1 MLNGMI
7 AGFVGLLAAVP
18 ALEAAPN
25 LGRERIS
32 FNEGWRFE
40 KGDPVEVGGRLGYA
54 NLKPWL
60 LDPSKPSAPEGGPY
74 AETGFDDRAWRSV
87 TLPHDWGIEGPFHH
101 EYPGETGKLPWWGV
115 GWYRKRFNVPATDAG
130 RPVYLDFDGAMS
142 YASVWLNGRLV
153 GGHPY
158 GYASFRVDL
167 TPYVRAGAENV
178 VAVRLD
184 NPRESSRWYPGG
196 GIYRNVWLV
205 KTAPLAVNHWGV
217 TVTTPVVNPASAMVA
232 VRVDLDNRSQLPQQ
246 AMTET
251 KVYDGRR
258 LVGILKS
265 SVKTM
270 PFNMGETAGRTEAML
285 EVTNPRLWSP
295 ASPSLYRALTTIR
308 QDGKVVDTVETTF
321 GIRKVEF
328 NAQQGIL
335 LNGQRT
341 YLKGVC
347 LHHDQGA
354 LGAAFNTRAAERQ
367 LEILKAMGCNAIRT
381 SHNPPAPEFLDLC
394 DRMGFL
400 VLDELTDTWTHAKK
414 PNGYAKLFADWS
426 ENDLR
431 SFIRRD
437 RNHPSVILW
446 STGNEIAEQVEQGG
460 QEISRRLTAIAH
472 DEDPTRLV
480 TSGNDRPNSGF
491 NGYQNTIDVFGYN
504 YKPRLYAR
512 FRQENPTIPLYGSE
526 TASTISSRGE
536 YFFPVT
542 SEKEQGHQDFQ
553 VSSYDLSYPAWAST
567 PDMEFKGQDE
577 NPSVFGE
584 FVWTGFDYLGEPTP
598 YNSDTTVLLNYS
610 DPAARA
616 KAEAELKALGK
627 VEVPSRSSYFG
638 IVDLAGFPKDRY
650 YLYQARWRPELPMAH
665 LLPHWNWPERVG
677 LVTPVHLYTSGD
689 EAELFLNGRS
699 LGRKKRGPF
708 EYRLRWDD
716 VVYEPGE
723 LRAVVYKGGKPWA
736 TDTVRTTGAA
746 AKLTMKPDRRTIGND
761 GRDLSFVTVTVADAK
776 GVMMPRSK
784 NRIQFEIEGPGE
796 IVATDNGD
804 ATDHESFQAHDKRAY
819 NGLCL
824 VIVRAK
830 KGEAGTIR
838 LRAISEGLKPAE
850 VTVRTK

>member
-1 MLNGMI
+1 MI
-7 AGFVGLLAAVP
+7 VGVVGLLATTPTLDV
-18 ALEAAPN
+18 APTG
-25 LGRERIS
+25 GRERLS
-32 FNEGWRFE
+32 FNEEWKFE
-40 KGDPVEVGGRLGYA
+40 KQDPAGLGDQLAYSNV
-54 NLKPWL
+54 KPWL
-60 LDPSKPSAPEGGPY
+60 LDKGKPNAPEGGPY
-74 AETGFDDRAWRSV
+74 AQNEFDDRGWRSV
-87 TLPHDWGIEGPFHH
+87 TLPHDWGIEGPFKQ

-115 GWYRKRFNVPATDAG
+115 GWYRKRFTIPATDAG
-130 RPVYLDFDGAMS
+130 RPMYLDFDGAMS
-142 YASVWLNGRLV
+142 YASVWLNGHFV

-167 TPYVRAGAENV
+167 TPYVRPGAENV

-205 KTAPLAVNHWGV
+205 KTRPVAIARHGV
-217 TVTTPVVNPASAMVA
+217 TITTPKVSAEAATVA
-232 VRVDLDNRSQLPQQ
+232 VRIELDNRSDDRSKIG
-246 AMTET
+246 AET
-251 KVYDGRR
+251 KIYEGRR
-258 LVGILKS
+258 LVGAMS
-265 SVKTM
+265 SGPAEV
-270 PFNMGETAGRTEAML
+270 PEAL
-285 EVTNPRLWSP
+285 TRIEGAVEIKAPKLWSP
-295 ASPSLYRALTTIR
+295 TSPSLYRAVTTIR
-308 QDGKVVDTVETTF
+308 QGGKVVDTVETTF
-321 GIRKVEF
+321 GIRSVAFDAKHGF
-328 NAQQGIL
+328 L

-347 LHHDQGA
+347 LHHDLGA
-354 LGAAFNTRAAERQ
+354 LGAAFNVRAAERQ
-367 LEILKAMGCNAIRT
+367 LEIMKAMGCNAIRT

-394 DRMGFL
+394 DRMGF
-400 VLDELTDTWTHAKK
+400 VVFDELTDTWTRAKK
-414 PNGYAKLFADWS
+414 PNGYAKLFADWA

-437 RNHPSVILW
+437 RNHPSVVIW
-446 STGNEIAEQVEQGG
+446 STGNEVAEQENETGFA
-460 QEISRRLTAIAH
+460 ISRRLTAIAH

-491 NGYQNTIDVFGYN
+491 NGYQKTIDVFGYN

-512 FRQENPTIPLYGSE
+512 FLQEKPGIPLYGSE

-542 SEKEQGHQDFQ
+542 DDREQGHQDFQ
-553 VSSYDLSYPAWAST
+553 MSSYDLSYPGWAQT

-598 YNSDTTVLLNYS
+598 YNSDATVLLNYS
-610 DPAARA
+610 DPVARA

-627 VEVPSRSSYFG
+627 IEVPSRSSYFG
-638 IVDLAGFPKDRY
+638 IVDLAGFPKDRF

-665 LLPHWNWPERVG
+665 LLPHWNWPDRVG
-677 LVTPVHLYTSGD
+677 QVTPVHLYTSGD

-708 EYRLRWDD
+708 QYRLRWDD

-723 LRAVVYKGGKPWA
+723 LKAVVYKNGKPWA
-736 TDTVRTTGAA
+736 TDTVRTTSNAS
-746 AKLTMKPDRRTIGND
+746 KLSLKPDRKTIEND
-761 GRDLSFVTVTVADAK
+761 GRDLSFVTVAVSDAK
-776 GVMMPRSK
+776 GQMVPRSK
-784 NRIQFEIEGPGE
+784 NRLKFEIDGPGE

-804 ATDHESFQAHDKRAY
+804 ATDHEPFQAHDKRAY

-830 KGEAGTIR
+830 KGQTGTIR
-838 LRAISEGLKPAE
+838 LRAISDGLKSAE
-850 VTVRTK
+850 TTIRAR